1 MPDPN
6 FSFIQDLVTNVN
18 ENYHHP
24 DCAAERLTAN
34 VFCDD
39 SEVNSYFKYQKG
51 IYRNWYLQTK
61 WKEVKA
67 IYQNGLDSMKH
78 MIGYEVS
85 PDSTHEQNSEIEKIQ
100 PVKPRK
106 DPPYIKK
113 ILLEE
118 RRRLEII
125 NSRADKKD

>member
-78 MIGYEVS
+78 MIGYELS
-85 PDSTHEQNSEIEKIQ
+85 PEESSENENTQ
-100 PVKPRK
+100 PVIPRK

>member
-1 MPDPN
+1 M
-6 FSFIQDLVTNVN
+6 VTNVN

-39 SEVNSYFKYQKG
+39 SEVTSYYKYQKG
-51 IYRNWYLQTK
+51 IYRNWYFQTK

-67 IYQNGLDSMKH
+67 IYQYGLDSMKH
-78 MIGYEVS
+78 MIGYEVTPEQS
-85 PDSTHEQNSEIEKIQ
+85 PESIQ
-100 PVKPRK
+100 SVKRA
-106 DPPYIKK
+106 DPPYMKK